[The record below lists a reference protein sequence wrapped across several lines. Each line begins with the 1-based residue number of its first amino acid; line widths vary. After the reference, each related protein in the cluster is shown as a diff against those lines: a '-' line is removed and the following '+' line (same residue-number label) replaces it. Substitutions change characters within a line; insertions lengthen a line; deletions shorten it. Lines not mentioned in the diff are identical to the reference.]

1 MKYEQI
7 EAPRAVKAGQLP
19 ICDALGTISLLPLA
33 KPTEPKALLRQ
44 LMLDN
49 WTPAIL
55 VEDATGDEHPIPQ
68 SFWQS
73 SLSGQAFR
81 GPMIEFPVRMH
92 GLERRLV
99 GHIVF
104 KTAIVRRAI
113 ASLLKQPELLPE
125 VVAALNDPDRKR
137 MVVTGIQQGKEATFD
152 EAVKRWQ
159 ASGTAA
165 LSIEKTMFTAKI
177 PTPAE
182 RVARQAAMQRAGGV
196 FAAELK
202 ATPTLSGG
210 GRASKPS
217 SAKVAIDGIAKLL
230 ERQPEPMR
238 RAVSGNDKT
247 AMKKWITDFLKQR
260 LSDPRADL
268 LSEPK
273 LRDVASKKYGSEIP
287 RRAFHDAL
295 AAKAFEG
302 LRRQKGE
309 TDLKLRKG

>member
-19 ICDALGTISLLPLA
+19 ICDALGAISLLPLA
-33 KPTEPKALLRQ
+33 KPTEPKALLGQ

-81 GPMIEFPVRMH
+81 GPMIEFPVRTH
-92 GLERRLV
+92 GLERGLV

-104 KTAIVRRAI
+104 RTAIVRRAI
-113 ASLLKQPELLPE
+113 ASLLTQPELPPG

-165 LSIEKTMFTAKI
+165 QPIVKPMFTAKI

-182 RVARQAAMQRAGGV
+182 RVARQAELQRRGGRLGSLSGSAPDLISARRPGADGMV
-196 FAAELK
+196 LDGLAIRVEQGGAPGARSSTQKKPAAPSMIKDWIENKAKALNGRPPLSQRTYLKSIQTEFPDYKITREPFLKLLK
-202 ATPTLSGG
+202 ASDLY
-210 GRASKPS
+210 
-217 SAKVAIDGIAKLL
+217 V
-230 ERQPEPMR
+230 
-238 RAVSGNDKT
+238 
-247 AMKKWITDFLKQR
+247 
-260 LSDPRADL
+260 SDPGKR
-268 LSEPK
+268 
-273 LRDVASKKYGSEIP
+273 G
-287 RRAFHDAL
+287 
-295 AAKAFEG
+295 
-302 LRRQKGE
+302 
-309 TDLKLRKG
+309 

>member
-1 MKYEQI
+1 
-7 EAPRAVKAGQLP
+7 
-19 ICDALGTISLLPLA
+19 LLPLA

-125 VVAALNDPDRKR
+125 VVAALNDPDRKQ

-152 EAVKRWQ
+152 EGVKRWQ
-159 ASGTAA
+159 ASGAAA
-165 LSIEKTMFTAKI
+165 LPIEKTMFTATI

-182 RVARQAAMQRAGGV
+182 RVARQAKLQRRGGRLGSLSSIAPDLISTPRPSADGMV
-196 FAAELK
+196 LNGLAVRVEQDEATGARPSTQKKPAAPSMIRDWIENKAKALDGRPPLSQRTYLKSIQTEFPDYKITREPFLKLLK
-202 ATPTLSGG
+202 ASDLY
-210 GRASKPS
+210 
-217 SAKVAIDGIAKLL
+217 V
-230 ERQPEPMR
+230 
-238 RAVSGNDKT
+238 
-247 AMKKWITDFLKQR
+247 
-260 LSDPRADL
+260 SDPGKR
-268 LSEPK
+268 
-273 LRDVASKKYGSEIP
+273 G
-287 RRAFHDAL
+287 
-295 AAKAFEG
+295 
-302 LRRQKGE
+302 
-309 TDLKLRKG
+309 